1 MGACNP
7 YRLLLSKNEDIG
19 YANKK
24 RHNIRNLVYTVN
36 PLPLSLINYVFD
48 FGNLRE
54 QDEKIY
60 IRSFIDSFLNTK
72 FSTHDHVNFSI
83 ILDKICE
90 AVNFSHTYI
99 REHNEV
105 SSVSLREIKRFTIF
119 FEFFLGI
126 IKRRNEIG
134 KDYKK
139 YADKINY
146 FDKNTEEDQIK
157 DNLIHLKA
165 SNLSLFLC
173 YYLRIMDQKG
183 RFELSNKLTEIFQL
197 IFLNIHFT

>member
-1 MGACNP
+1 M
-7 YRLLLSKNEDIG
+7 LLSKNEDIG

-72 FSTHDHVNFSI
+72 FSTHAHVNFSI

-119 FEFFLGI
+119 FYFFL
-126 IKRRNEIG
+126 
-134 KDYKK
+134 
-139 YADKINY
+139 
-146 FDKNTEEDQIK
+146 
-157 DNLIHLKA
+157 
-165 SNLSLFLC
+165 
-173 YYLRIMDQKG
+173 
-183 RFELSNKLTEIFQL
+183 EL
-197 IFLNIHFT
+197 